1 MAEAATAASKVTAS
15 PSAANVTASPS
26 AANVTA
32 SPSAK
37 RQHIGKDVSTRRRLA
52 RARRHFRL
60 RKRVSGSPQRPRLVV
75 NRSSRH
81 IAVQLVDDLAGHTLA
96 AASSIEPEVR
106 AVDGDK
112 KARAVRVGELIAAR
126 AKAVGVDRVVFD
138 RGGYAYHGRIA
149 ALADAAREAGL
160 EF

>member
-1 MAEAATAASKVTAS
+1 MAEAATAASNLTAS
-15 PSAANVTASPS
+15 PSAANLTASPS